1 MISLKGLSI
10 FLVLVACSFYFIAV
24 ASQDPVEE
32 MTAAATSG
40 DVSLLSK
47 VLDEGYTPAIRDS
60 DTRSPT
66 YQTSLQEPHQPFE
79 VHLKRDM
86 GINTRGKNGKTALMV
101 ASCSGHAEMVKY
113 LLDHGAD
120 INSRGRNWRTA
131 LMCASLKG
139 HKEVAQLL
147 LDRGAD
153 ITMKTRLGSSALSLA
168 TDLGHKQVVELFI
181 ETKPELRFCACQRA
195 GTTF

>member
-1 MISLKGLSI
+1 MMSFKDLSI

-24 ASQDPVEE
+24 ASQDPVDE
-32 MTAAATSG
+32 MTVAAISG
-40 DVSLLSK
+40 DISLVAK
-47 VLDEGYTPAIRDS
+47 VLEERYTPAITDS
-60 DTRSPT
+60 DTRPPT
-66 YQTSLQEPHQPFE
+66 YQTDLQEPHQPFE
-79 VHLKRDM
+79 VYLKRDM
-86 GINTRGKNGKTALMV
+86 GINARGRNGKTALMV
-101 ASCSGHAEMVKY
+101 ASCSGHAEMVRY

-120 INSRGRNWRTA
+120 INSRGRNSRTA

-139 HKEVAQLL
+139 HKDVAQLL

-168 TDLGHKQVVELFI
+168 TDLGRKQVVELFI

>member
-1 MISLKGLSI
+1 MISLKELSI
-10 FLVLVACSFYFIAV
+10 FLVLVACSFYLIAV
-24 ASQDPVEE
+24 ASQEPVEE

-60 DTRSPT
+60 P
-66 YQTSLQEPHQPFE
+66 YQTSLQEPHQLFE
-79 VHLKRDM
+79 VRLKGDM
-86 GINTRGKNGKTALMV
+86 GINTRGKNGKTPLMV
-101 ASCSGHAEMVKY
+101 ASCSGHAEMVRY

-181 ETKPELRFCACQRA
+181 ETKPELRFCACQRG